1 MTTAAGGT
9 HPTGM
14 HSCSLCKRLCTVN
27 FRMCP
32 LGRASPPVRHQSS
45 VIPVEEVEPKERQTG
60 KELTTEETSWFS
72 ETKKIMGSGR
82 GGRCFF
88 SSLTFLF
95 L

>member
-1 MTTAAGGT
+1 MSIGPRIT
-9 HPTGM
+9 
-14 HSCSLCKRLCTVN
+14 
-27 FRMCP
+27 
-32 LGRASPPVRHQSS
+32 PVRHQGS

-72 ETKKIMGSGR
+72 ETKKIMGSVR